1 MVWIVKRL
9 PGQSSGTT
17 NPTVLSV
24 SQMCS
29 VLVGEIWSEDK
40 FRAAQMDDTLLGEV
54 HGLLRDNPISALTIS
69 SDMKRL
75 LDENLYISLNGILC
89 RTSLEGRS
97 QIVVP
102 SVLIPEVLRLSHDEH
117 LSGHKGSKKTLF
129 RILCRFWWPTIQK
142 DVVNYTQSCTICA
155 QRMPVNKRARAP
167 FLGRP
172 KAAKPFEMIECP
184 ETIVK
189 DLGCAFSSLDLLAL
203 FHLLEKS
210 IGCPFHHPSSHLHCI
225 H

>member
-1 MVWIVKRL
+1 
-9 PGQSSGTT
+9 
-17 NPTVLSV
+17 
-24 SQMCS
+24 
-29 VLVGEIWSEDK
+29 
-40 FRAAQMDDTLLGEV
+40 MDDTLLGEV
-54 HGLLRDNPISALTIS
+54 YGLLRDITIS

-102 SVLIPEVLRLSHDEH
+102 SVLIPEVLRLAHDEH
-117 LSGHKGSKKTLF
+117 LSGRQGSKKTLF

-167 FLGRP
+167 LLGRP
-172 KAAKPFEMIECP
+172 KAAKPFEMIEMDIKGP
-184 ETIVK
+184 LPRTDRGFQYILVVQ
-189 DLGCAFSSLDLLAL
+189 DAFSRYAEM
-203 FHLLEKS
+203 FGMPRQTAEEV
-210 IGCPFHHPSSHLHCI
+210 
-225 H
+225 